1 MPKNKTEIM
10 DRGGVIILGFL
21 VLSVIL
27 LLLDSIKNFNGVRNG
42 ISFIFEPVSYAA
54 SNLGTNIKSGVSSFS
69 NFSKLQ
75 KDYNQLKIE
84 SYDKDINNAYF
95 LALQEENN
103 SLKTQINLGNKEK
116 QYVLAKVVGSSLN
129 HNFLNLNVG
138 SKDGVKLNDTVSI
151 GNMYVGQISSV
162 DLNGSVVR
170 LMTSKN
176 STLEVIITRKGVENA
191 AIADPIEA
199 LSRAVVTGSPDGIK
213 IENIS
218 TTADIK
224 DGDIVVIND
233 SRIGEYLVLGYIV
246 GLTNNP
252 ADTSRSGYVSAIID
266 YDNLMTVFV
275 KTE

>member
-1 MPKNKTEIM
+1 
-10 DRGGVIILGFL
+10 
-21 VLSVIL
+21 
-27 LLLDSIKNFNGVRNG
+27 
-42 ISFIFEPVSYAA
+42 
-54 SNLGTNIKSGVSSFS
+54 
-69 NFSKLQ
+69 
-75 KDYNQLKIE
+75 
-84 SYDKDINNAYF
+84 
-95 LALQEENN
+95 
-103 SLKTQINLGNKEK
+103 
-116 QYVLAKVVGSSLN
+116 
-129 HNFLNLNVG
+129 
-138 SKDGVKLNDTVSI
+138 
-151 GNMYVGQISSV
+151 MYVGQISSV